1 MGIIMRFS
9 LEVLEALGAYVF
21 VIRATNETGDFT
33 SFYIKDLEVVMSRI
47 IKEKEDIT
55 NISKGLFKALIANNL
70 LEYNSG
76 HIAFL
81 VY

>member
-21 VIRATNETGDFT
+21 VIRATNETGEFT
-33 SFYIKDLEVVMSRI
+33 RFYIKEPEVVVSRI
-47 IKEKEDIT
+47 MQEKEDIT
-55 NISKGLFKALIANNL
+55 NISKDLFKALVANNL

-76 HIAFL
+76 NVAFL
-81 VY
+81 VC